1 MHIETWFYYEHDHTK
16 CDPATRMKATN
27 VEDAKAE
34 CSSKP
39 NKECRRFY
47 DHKNQGKVFS
57 ACPTWSSLRASIL
70 DGDML
75 YNKGT
80 E

>member
-39 NKECRRFY
+39 NKECRRFN
-47 DHKNQGKVFS
+47 DHFNQGKVFS
-57 ACPTWSSLRASIL
+57 ACPGGSSMYPSVK
-70 DGDML
+70 DGYMMYD
-75 YNKGT
+75 KGT